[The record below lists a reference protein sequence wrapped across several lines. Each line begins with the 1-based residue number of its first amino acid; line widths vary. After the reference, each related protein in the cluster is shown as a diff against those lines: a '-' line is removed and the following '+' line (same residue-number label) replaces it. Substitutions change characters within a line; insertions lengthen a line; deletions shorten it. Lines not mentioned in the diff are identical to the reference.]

1 MANAYRVAAGK
12 YVSYMHPSNPV
23 RWQVV
28 RIASVVDQT
37 HCVLEI
43 ESFQT
48 GTKVV
53 TALNSGVAVAKRTAH
68 GQTNVWRP
76 Y

>member
-1 MANAYRVAAGK
+1 MANAYRVAVGK
-12 YVSYMHPSNPV
+12 YVSYLPTASV
-23 RWQVV
+23 RWRAV

-37 HCVLEI
+37 HAVLEI
-43 ESFQT
+43 ESWQT
-48 GTKVV
+48 GSKVV
-53 TALNSGVAVAKRTAH
+53 TQLNGGVAVAKRTAH